1 MTSASQEPGEVS
13 VCNTVFTGQRGFLSR
28 LPCPAAV
35 GQSGAVLS
43 GEWGEEM
50 LGRFWGDSSNI
61 PRGYV
66 AKRTLEEVKGDVGLR
81 FLN

>member
-1 MTSASQEPGEVS
+1 MAAASQEPGEVS

-28 LPCPAAV
+28 LPAAV

-50 LGRFWGDSSNI
+50 LGGFGGILQTSPAGTRPSGPW
-61 PRGYV
+61 
-66 AKRTLEEVKGDVGLR
+66 KRSREM
-81 FLN
+81 